1 LDFSNQKTN
10 TNITKKQQKRFKKIP
25 YICYIKKNK
34 LKRKLVLKKRKMKEN
49 QFKKW
54 EQTRQLG
61 PWKYGLL
68 YGTIWALFVVAFV
81 FIVNSFL
88 HFDDRMITASGIFM
102 MLVIYWITG
111 IILYRF
117 IFWRVKE
124 KAYQSWKANQNRD

>member
-1 LDFSNQKTN
+1 
-10 TNITKKQQKRFKKIP
+10 
-25 YICYIKKNK
+25 
-34 LKRKLVLKKRKMKEN
+34 MKEN

-88 HFDDRMITASGIFM
+88 HFDDRLVTASGIFM